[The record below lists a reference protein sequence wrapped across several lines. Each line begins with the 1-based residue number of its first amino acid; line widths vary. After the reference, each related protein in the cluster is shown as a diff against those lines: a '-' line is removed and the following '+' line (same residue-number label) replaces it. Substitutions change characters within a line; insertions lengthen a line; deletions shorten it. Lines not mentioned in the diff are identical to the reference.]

1 MRLIEHFAE
10 ARRRILLVV
19 IGLAV
24 GAVVGWFLFDP
35 LLSAMAA
42 PLREIRE
49 GGRPAELNYTTVVS
63 AFDMRMRMA
72 IFLSGLIT
80 APWWLYQAWAFV
92 APGLKR
98 TEKRYVVGFLAAALP
113 LFVAGAAL
121 GWLLLPHAV
130 TIFLSFT
137 PAEGANLIDA
147 NTYLT
152 FTMRLVSAFGIAFLF
167 PVVMV
172 ILNMIGVVKSRTYLR
187 GWRWAVIGVFT
198 FAALANPLPDP
209 WSMIALGAIMV
220 SLYFAAVGITA
231 LNDRRRA
238 RRQKELLEGGE
249 GS

>member
-1 MRLIEHFAE
+1 MRLLEHFAE

-24 GAVVGWFLFDP
+24 GAVIGWFLFDP
-35 LLSAMAA
+35 LLTAMTA

-49 GGRPAELNYTTVVS
+49 GGRSAELNYTTILS

-72 IFLSGLIT
+72 LFLSGLVT
-80 APWWLYQAWAFV
+80 APWWLYQGWAFV

-98 TEKRYVVGFLAAALP
+98 TEKKYVIGFLAGAVP
-113 LFVAGAAL
+113 LFVAGALL

-130 TIFLSFT
+130 TVFLSFT
-137 PAEGANLIDA
+137 PSEGVNLIDA

-172 ILNMIGVVKSRTYLR
+172 VLNLMGVVKAKTYLR
-187 GWRWAVIGVFT
+187 GWRWAVVGVFT

-209 WSMIALGAIMV
+209 WSMIALGGVMV
-220 SLYFAAVGITA
+220 TLYFAAVGIAA
-231 LNDRRRA
+231 LNDRRVAKRRA
-238 RRQKELLEGGE
+238 VLLEGGTPA
-249 GS
+249 